1 MGRVLLTIALLATFA
16 IGRPAL
22 AQQAPESVEGVTLV
36 DPAAAKALWDKGVR
50 FVDVR
55 TPNLWEAG
63 RIPGATFLEFFTD
76 YTEENLLKVAA
87 KTDEIVVYCMGPG

>member
-1 MGRVLLTIALLATFA
+1 MGRLLLAIALLATFA

-22 AQQAPESVEGVTLV
+22 AQQAPASVEGVTTV

-50 FVDVR
+50 FIDVR
-55 TPNLWEAG
+55 TPTLWEAG

-87 KTDEIVVYCMGPG
+87 TSDEIVVYCMGPG